1 MLRGAIVGF
10 GKIARTNHLRA
21 FYDIRLNDK
30 VIITSAV
37 EIDDNIRETIKKEYT
52 GINFYKTQ
60 DELFEKE
67 KLDFRHPDGQVNMGG
82 LDWLYWT
89 Q

>member
-67 KLDFRHPDGQVNMGG
+67 KLDFIDITTPPKYHKSIIEK
-82 LDWLYWT
+82 
-89 Q
+89 